1 MLYGYISS
9 FDADRPETPEE
20 PELKFTTIIN
30 GTKRTVE
37 YDEDG
42 AFIVKLN
49 GKIAERD
56 ITEEQWEGIECDV
69 HNRLQPSWYDHG
81 LLVSDDD

>member
-9 FDADRPETPEE
+9 FDPNRPETPEK
-20 PELKFTTIIN
+20 PEFTTIIN

-37 YDEDG
+37 YDTDG

-49 GKIAERD
+49 GKITERD
-56 ITEEQWEGIECDV
+56 ITEEQWDKIEAEV
-69 HNRLQPSWYDHG
+69 NSRLQ
-81 LLVSDDD
+81 

>member
-20 PELKFTTIIN
+20 PELKFTTTIN

-37 YDEDG
+37 YDTDG
-42 AFIVKLN
+42 AFVVMVK
-49 GKIAERD
+49 GKITEDD
-56 ITEEQWEGIECDV
+56 ITEEQWSNIEQMVNSKLSHD
-69 HNRLQPSWYDHG
+69 YD
-81 LLVSDDD
+81 